1 MTFKPA
7 DPKLPKNEDELKRI
21 IDLIPDHIV
30 VLDAAGTAIFVNQQV
45 LEYTGLSIDE
55 VRAGNFRER
64 AFHPE
69 DVERLREERNKALAG
84 GIPFQNEQR
93 VLRRD
98 GKYRW
103 FLIRYNP
110 LLDES
115 GRATRWYCTA
125 TDIEDRKASEFELRR
140 VIDSI
145 PALAWCNLTDGT
157 NEFINK
163 TYHEYTGLSSE
174 NTRGWGWQAVFH
186 PEDLPP
192 LMEKWKAMS
201 VSGEPGEIEARLR
214 RHDGAYRWFLIRAEP
229 FRDEAGK
236 IVRWYGTS
244 TDIEDRKQA

>member
-1 MTFKPA
+1 MIGESPPTPALGGTTSGGGSTRTIQVISDPA
-7 DPKLPKNEDELKRI
+7 DRKLPKDEDELRRI
-21 IDLIPDHIV
+21 IDLIPHHIV
-30 VLDAAGTAIFVNQQV
+30 VLDAAGTVIFVNQQA
-45 LEYTGLSIDE
+45 LEYTGLSVYE

-84 GIPFQNEQR
+84 CIPFQNEQR

-115 GRATRWYCTA
+115 GSATRWYCTA

-145 PALAWCNLTDGT
+145 PALAWCNLTDGS
-157 NEFINK
+157 NEFLNK
-163 TYHEYTGLSSE
+163 TWHEYTGLSPE
-174 NTRGWGWQAVFH
+174 NSHGWGWQAAFH

-192 LMEKWKAMS
+192 L
-201 VSGEPGEIEARLR
+201 
-214 RHDGAYRWFLIRAEP
+214 
-229 FRDEAGK
+229 
-236 IVRWYGTS
+236 
-244 TDIEDRKQA
+244 